1 MVYNPGIRRNGKYLL
16 QVFLS
21 IYGDWICLLP
31 VRRDRNLWLIHV
43 IPSHTLGINPGRG
56 IQKLFPDC
64 PLRACESRSHSYAA
78 DIPFWDQVAPER
90 DFAGIKRLIFI
101 VQP

>member
-64 PLRACESRSHSYAA
+64 PLRACESRSPSYAA